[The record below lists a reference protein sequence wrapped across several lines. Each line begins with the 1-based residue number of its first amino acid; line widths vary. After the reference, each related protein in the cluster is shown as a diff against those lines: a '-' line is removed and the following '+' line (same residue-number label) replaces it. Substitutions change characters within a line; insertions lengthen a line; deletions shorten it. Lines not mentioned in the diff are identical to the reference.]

1 MAIARFTLWNFE
13 PRVRITSFC
22 SAHMGIRPV
31 GYFYNGESHDFWEAV
46 FILKGTAGITAG
58 ETVYTLSE
66 GQMIFHP
73 PGEFH
78 RLWNNGN
85 EFLRIATVS
94 FGADFFPIDRH
105 RIYTFQSYD
114 RVFESVRAIRRL
126 FKTDGMF
133 IVGIRE
139 GTKESEAQ
147 KAVTALELL
156 FLDILDQRIDGD
168 ELVKKDRLSKLY
180 SKAISVMKADM
191 SVKMSAESIAAE
203 CGMSVSTLQKLFC
216 RYTGMGMMKYYE
228 GVRMQYA
235 KTLLDNGYLVKD
247 VAFAIGYNDQNYF
260 STAYKRYY
268 GVSPADRE
276 SGKQKEENNGN

>member
-1 MAIARFTLWNFE
+1 MAFSRFTLWNFE

-46 FILKGTAGITAG
+46 FILKGRAGITAG

-78 RLWNNGN
+78 RLWNDGD
-85 EFLRIATVS
+85 EFLRIAIVS
-94 FGADFFPIDRH
+94 FGADVFPIDRH
-105 RIYTFQSYD
+105 MIYSFSSD
-114 RVFESVRAIRRL
+114 NRVFSVVRELRKL
-126 FKTDGMF
+126 FETDGIF
-133 IVGIRE
+133 IVGMRE
-139 GTKESEAQ
+139 NTSESAAQ
-147 KAVTALELL
+147 KAVAALEDL
-156 FLDILDQRIDGD
+156 FLDILDQHIDST
-168 ELVKKDRLSKLY
+168 ESIKKDRLSELY
-180 SKAISVMKADM
+180 SKAISVMKSDM
-191 SVKMSAESIAAE
+191 SVRLSAEEIAAE

-235 KTLLDNGYLVKD
+235 TTLLDNGYLVKE
-247 VAFAIGYNDQNYF
+247 VAFALGYKDQNYF

-268 GVSPADRE
+268 GNSPAER
-276 SGKQKEENNGN
+276 K

>member
-1 MAIARFTLWNFE
+1 MALARFTLWNFE

-58 ETVYTLSE
+58 ETVYTLSQ

-85 EFLRIATVS
+85 EFLRIAIVS
-94 FGADFFPIDRH
+94 FGADAFPIDRH
-105 RIYTFQSYD
+105 RIYSFSSID
-114 RVFESVRAIRRL
+114 RVFASVRSIRRL
-126 FKTDGMF
+126 FETDGIF
-133 IVGIRE
+133 VVGMRE
-139 GTKESEAQ
+139 GTNESDAQ
-147 KAVTALELL
+147 KAVMELEAL
-156 FLDILDQRIDGD
+156 FLDILDQRIDDDG
-168 ELVKKDRLSKLY
+168 LIKKDRLSERY
-180 SKAISVMKADM
+180 SRAVSVMKADM
-191 SVKMSAESIAAE
+191 TVKLSAADICAAS
-203 CGMSVSTLQKLFC
+203 GMSISSLQKLFY

-235 KTLLDNGYLVKD
+235 KTLLDNGYMVKEA
-247 VAFAIGYNDQNYF
+247 AFAVGYKDQNYF
-260 STAYKRYY
+260 SAAYKRYY
-268 GVSPADRE
+268 GSSPTERGE
-276 SGKQKEENNGN
+276 VKGE

>member
-1 MAIARFTLWNFE
+1 MALARFTLWNFE
-13 PRVRITSFC
+13 PRVRIISFC

-85 EFLRIATVS
+85 EFLRIAIVS

-105 RIYTFQSYD
+105 RIYTFSSAD
-114 RVFESVRAIRRL
+114 RVFEAVRAIRKL

-133 IVGIRE
+133 IVGMRE

-147 KAVTALELL
+147 KAVMSLEGL
-156 FLDILDQRIDGD
+156 FLDILDQRIEGDG
-168 ELVKKDRLSKLY
+168 LIKKDRLSELY
-180 SKAISVMKADM
+180 SRAISIMKSNM

-235 KTLLDNGYLVKD
+235 KTLLDNGYLVKE
-247 VAFAIGYNDQNYF
+247 VAFALGYNDQNYF

-268 GVSPADRE
+268 GASPAERE
-276 SGKQKEENNGN
+276 SGK

>member
-85 EFLRIATVS
+85 EFLRIAIVS

-268 GVSPADRE
+268 GVSPAERE
-276 SGKQKEENNGN
+276 SGKQKEGE